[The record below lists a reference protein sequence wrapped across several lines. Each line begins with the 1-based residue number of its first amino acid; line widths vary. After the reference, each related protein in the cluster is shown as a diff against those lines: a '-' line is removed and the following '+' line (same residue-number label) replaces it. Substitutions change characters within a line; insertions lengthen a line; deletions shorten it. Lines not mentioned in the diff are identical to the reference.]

1 MAPKAAEKA
10 PAKAPAKKTTD
21 GKGKKKKVSK
31 AETYKIYI
39 YKVLKQVHPDT
50 GISSKAMS
58 IMNSFINDIF
68 EKIAG
73 EASRLAR
80 YNKKPTITSREIQ
93 TAVRLILPGEL
104 AKHAVSEGTKAA
116 LARQAGVGAAAAPSA
131 AAAMPRSGPRERPGA
146 RITCACGHSPC
157 PMEVALELLACGEAA
172 AESGEP
178 ACFCGLAL
186 LSDGMPQPFESVFK
200 VMHGQP
206 LGHDA
211 LALGRT
217 LAGGVAAALR
227 LFIATCAGNRGGCTE
242 LCNPQMLAAALQVV
256 AVACD
261 ALTHLLQ
268 GTADADSG
276 PDWQARLAS
285 DAVAAGLIPALGA
298 AAPCLAAL
306 IRAAGAQ
313 QQQGG
318 AAALQQELLHPASPL
333 RLVPLGPGLLAAVYV
348 AALWG
353 RVSMLRCGLECESS
367 VLPALLS
374 SLDRQ
379 VASKLQPVT
388 ELVLAM
394 LHAWESRPGGS
405 GGGGGGGGRAA
416 QRASR
421 RGAARWPHDLDDT
434 GNRSWGLVAD
444 AAAGVG
450 QATCIFFREL
460 ASPALGGG
468 GASDRAPGL
477 PLALLQQLASAPSV
491 LACACAFLGIAAR
504 ALHVLQ
510 RGMAGWPAG
519 GGAGAPAVPAWHD
532 ELFAALVHV
541 TRLDGD
547 SYDEAFRQLN
557 NNMLALN
564 GVTTAL
570 RLTAAAAEQPGDAG
584 ARTAASG
591 QGEAALRGPLMLAAA
606 QLLALKPEL
615 ALVAPCTALLGAL
628 SPAGAPPDAAAS
640 EAASRAFRLLGTA
653 AAHALRSALEQLTLA
668 VRGRANSGLVLHAHQ
683 CMQRHLGSLASDVL
697 RTLRAGGPDSLAGAL
712 QGDVAL
718 VGPGLEALV
727 RAVQVGALAAQ
738 GDTEEQDTAFDR
750 LCESH
755 GAFSDTQLEA
765 IASVAV
771 AHPERTGPAAAAA
784 EEQLCGALSVVHA
797 AAQAAAPPPGSA
809 AGRSA
814 STSQEQLA
822 LLALLLCALKCSA
835 SAFNRLDAPQ
845 GAACSAR
852 VALGAAAAARA
863 GAALACAAGAAPQ
876 QGHSAASRSTASS
889 SSRRSRA
896 KADALGA
903 ESLQQLAA
911 VLVGRAL
918 LVVGAQLQCAAA
930 GASSSGAPAPPPF
943 EPAALE
949 ECSAAAARLLQ
960 AAPGLPQRARAA
972 LEAAQSELG
981 GVGGPAGQPGGAAG
995 QAAALQRLEQALCAE
1010 CVLPS
1015 LADCNNPTCTSVG
1028 GTGKGSRCSGCKA
1041 ARYCCKECQAAHWPQ
1056 HKAACKRLSR
1066 AG

>member
-104 AKHAVSEGTKAA
+104 AKHAVSEGTKA
-116 LARQAGVGAAAAPSA
+116 VTK
-131 AAAMPRSGPRERPGA
+131 E
-146 RITCACGHSPC
+146 
-157 PMEVALELLACGEAA
+157 GE
-172 AESGEP
+172 
-178 ACFCGLAL
+178 
-186 LSDGMPQPFESVFK
+186 
-200 VMHGQP
+200 P
-206 LGHDA
+206 LGHDS

-217 LAGGVAAALR
+217 LTDGVARALR
-227 LFIATCAGNRGGCTE
+227 LFATCAGSSDGCSSDACKG
-242 LCNPQMLAAALQVV
+242 LRHPQMAAA
-256 AVACD
+256 AVLAVSHGAASLYSLCVG
-261 ALTHLLQ
+261 AMAESEP
-268 GTADADSG
+268 G
-276 PDWQARLAS
+276 WQAWLAS

-313 QQQGG
+313 QQGG
-318 AAALQQELLHPASPL
+318 AAAPQQELLHPASPL
-333 RLVPLGPGLLAAVYV
+333 RLAPLAPSLLAAVYA

-353 RVSMLRCGLECESS
+353 RVSMLRCGLVCESG
-367 VLPALLS
+367 VLPAPLG

-379 VASKLQPVT
+379 LASALQPVT
-388 ELVLAM
+388 ELVLAA

-405 GGGGGGGGRAA
+405 GGGGGSGGRAA

-421 RGAARWPHDLDDT
+421 RGATRWPHDLDDT
-434 GNRSWGLVAD
+434 GKRSWGLVVE
-444 AAAGVG
+444 AATVVS
-450 QATCIFFREL
+450 QASCIFLSKL
-460 ASPALGGG
+460 ASPALDG
-468 GASDRAPGL
+468 GAASTRAPGL

-491 LACACAFLGIAAR
+491 LACACALLSIAAR
-504 ALHVLQ
+504 DLHVLQ
-510 RGMAGWPAG
+510 RSVAGWPAG
-519 GGAGAPAVPAWHD
+519 GGAGALAVPAWHD
-532 ELFAALVHV
+532 ELFGALGLPALVHI
-541 TRLDGD
+541 TRVNND
-547 SYDEAFRQLN
+547 SDDEAFRRCSN
-557 NNMLALN
+557 NCRCAFD
-564 GVTTAL
+564 GATTVL
-570 RLTAAAAEQPGDAG
+570 RLMATAAEQPGDAG
-584 ARTAASG
+584 ASTASSG
-591 QGEAALRGPLMLAAA
+591 QAEAAAALRGTLMLAAV

-615 ALVAPCTALLGAL
+615 AVLAPCTALLDAL
-628 SPAGAPPDAAAS
+628 SPAGSPPD
-640 EAASRAFRLLGTA
+640 R
-653 AAHALRSALEQLTLA
+653 Q
-668 VRGRANSGLVLHAHQ
+668 
-683 CMQRHLGSLASDVL
+683 LGSLASDVL
-697 RTLRAGGPDSLAGAL
+697 RALRAGGPGLAAAL
-712 QGDVAL
+712 RTDVAL
-718 VGPGLEALV
+718 VGLEALV

-738 GDTEEQDTAFDR
+738 GDTEEQNTAFHW
-750 LCESH
+750 LC
-755 GAFSDTQLEA
+755 ASDGEFYDTHQELVDA
-765 IASVAV
+765 INRAAV
-771 AHPERTGPAAAAA
+771 AHPECTGPAAAAA
-784 EEQLCGALSVVHA
+784 ETAEQLCGALSVVHA

-822 LLALLLCALKCSA
+822 LLALLLYALRCSA

-876 QGHSAASRSTASS
+876 QARSAASSSTASS
-889 SSRRSRA
+889 SRRSGA
-896 KADALGA
+896 KANALGA

-918 LVVGAQLQCAAA
+918 LVAGAQLQRAAA
-930 GASSSGAPAPPPF
+930 GAIGRGAPVPPPP

-960 AAPGLPQRARAA
+960 AAPGLPRRARAA

-981 GVGGPAGQPGGAAG
+981 GAGEPAGQPGGAAG
-995 QAAALQRLEQALCAE
+995 QAAALQRLGQALCAE

-1015 LADCNNPTCTSVG
+1015 LADCNNPTCTSMG
-1028 GTGKGSRCSGCKA
+1028 SMGKGSRCSGCKA
-1041 ARYCCKECQAAHWPQ
+1041 ARYCCKECQTAHWPQ